1 MKKTRLFGVLVLA
14 VLFCS
19 VLSFRAAP
27 TRTAAQIPRSILVY
41 TQYADT
47 AVGGEFAHTIDAIND
62 TYGALGT
69 AFTYENLTDY
79 NDLAT
84 EITGHNVFLI
94 LEQEDAS
101 DIATMETIGTAWA
114 TTLQNFV
121 AGGGVVIVTDY
132 RGVFIAPSL
141 YILNETG
148 LMTFRE
154 IVDTYHDTLTSAS
167 VVAPTDPL
175 ATGVAALFTSSNGM
189 LSVNTSEVTVVVED
203 NNNNPVVIHK
213 VWGSGHIVYCGFDLY
228 HTNTNLARILGNA
241 VGLQPIQPPIPGFP
255 IAAVAIGLVLCLGL
269 GVVMRRRRKVN

>member
-1 MKKTRLFGVLVLA
+1 MNKSRLFGVLVFA

-19 VLSFRAAP
+19 VVAFQAAP
-27 TRTAAQIPRSILVY
+27 PRTAAQVPRSILVY

-47 AVGGEFAHTIDAIND
+47 DVGGEFAHTIDAIND

-69 AFTYENLTDY
+69 AFTYENLIDY

-132 RGVFIAPSL
+132 RGIFLGPSL

-154 IVDTYHDTLTSAS
+154 IVDTFHDTLTSVS
-167 VVAPTDPL
+167 VVASTDPL
-175 ATGVAALFTSSNGM
+175 AVGLPASWAVSNGM
-189 LSVNTSEVTVVVED
+189 LSVNTSEVTVVVAD
-203 NNNNPVVIHK
+203 NNDNPVVIHK
-213 VWGSGHIVYCGFDLY
+213 VLGTGHIVYCGFDLY
-228 HTNTNLARILGNA
+228 DVNTNLARILGNA
-241 VGLQPIQPPIPGFP
+241 VGLQPVLPPIPGFP
-255 IAAVAIGLVLCLGL
+255 IEAIAIALVSCLGL